1 MNSMLRKPC
10 VHRTVVATAGFT
22 LIELLVSITV
32 VGMLSTSMV
41 MAWRVAASAFEKVS
55 KLLEQD
61 HRAGAV
67 QQLIEGQIGD
77 MVPVRPWLIY
87 GRPEVF
93 FQGERNYMRFVS
105 RYSLGGRTRGWLVL
119 AEYQLV
125 EKNGI
130 TKLLFQETPIK
141 SLEGLSQ
148 VVEVESVKSSGQA
161 IHFKPIGGDSQAGLD
176 KQNSPNRG
184 WQLLIDNLDNSR
196 LEYFVVENNL
206 QAGRWID
213 TWTSGGDSLPRG
225 VAIRLGTHGA
235 GAGMLLKPVVAMVQ
249 NYERTVA
256 RLPLFLY

>member
-1 MNSMLRKPC
+1 MIRKPC
-10 VHRTVVATAGFT
+10 VRMTSIATSGFT
-22 LIELLVSITV
+22 LIELLVSITII
-32 VGMLSTSMV
+32 GMLSTSMV

-55 KLLEQD
+55 KVLEQD

-67 QQLIEGQIGD
+67 QQLIERQIGA
-77 MVPVRPWLIY
+77 MAPVRPWLMY

-105 RYSLGGRTRGWLVL
+105 RYSLGGRTRGGLVL
-119 AEYQLV
+119 AEYQFV
-125 EKNGI
+125 ETNGV

-148 VVEVESVKSSGQA
+148 VVDVESIKSLGQA
-161 IHFKPIGGDSQAGLD
+161 IHFKPIDGDIQARLNE
-176 KQNSPNRG
+176 QNSPNPG

-206 QAGRWID
+206 PAGRWKD

-225 VAIRLGTHGA
+225 VAIRLEAHA
-235 GAGMLLKPVVAMVQ
+235 AEAGMLLGPVVAVVQ
-249 NYERTVA
+249 NYVRPVA
-256 RLPLFLY
+256 RVPLYVY